1 MKLYAYLYL
10 LANKATFRL
19 HYKDVYAPVYFGGGI
34 RLGNIWDMVAGYGR
48 WNYILKDNLQPLS
61 GKRILTLGANNGQN
75 SIQMLRCGAR
85 EVIGIELDDTN
96 IEQGNF
102 VKSAFE
108 WADNTKYNF
117 RYCHANMKDLPQLNL
132 GKFDMVMAL
141 CSIYYLD
148 ETSIMN
154 LARYISKM
162 TDIFILQCNVAKNIG
177 RSDLHTYVKA
187 ELNYALNI
195 LRKSS
200 FVNNDVIA
208 PRNYTRPLIIGRK
221 NTDGF

>member
-1 MKLYAYLYL
+1 M
-10 LANKATFRL
+10 
-19 HYKDVYAPVYFGGGI
+19 
-34 RLGNIWDMVAGYGR
+34 GNIWDMVAGHGR
-48 WNYILKDNLQPLS
+48 WNYILKDNLPLLS
-61 GKRILTLGANNGQN
+61 GKRILTLGANNGHN

-117 RYCHANMKDLPQLNL
+117 HYCHANMKDLLQLNL
-132 GKFDMVMAL
+132 GTFDMVMAL

-148 ETSIMN
+148 DISIAN
-154 LARYISKM
+154 LVRYISKI
-162 TDIFILQCNVAKNIG
+162 TDIFILQCNLAKNIG
-177 RSDLHTYVKA
+177 RSDPHTYAKA
-187 ELNYALNI
+187 ELDYALDI
-195 LRKSS
+195 LQKNG
-200 FVNNDVIA
+200 FINNKIIA

-221 NTDGF
+221 NAGGF